1 MSRVDFVSMTSPPS
15 TETLRALLR
24 PVPDFPK
31 PGILFQDI
39 TPLLADPSALAAVVN
54 WMVST
59 FRAERITHVVGVESR
74 GFVLAG
80 PVAIALGAGFVPVR
94 KPGKLPADVLRA
106 EYRLEYGSGTLEI
119 HKDGLPP
126 GSRALLVDD
135 VLATGGTMAASV
147 SLVKRLNATVV
158 GCAFLLEIVP
168 LSGRTRLDGERVE
181 CLLSVG

>member
-1 MSRVDFVSMTSPPS
+1 MTPLPS
-15 TETLRALLR
+15 TEALRALLR
-24 PVPDFPK
+24 PIPDFPK

-39 TPLLADPSALAAVVN
+39 TPLLGDAASLAAIVAWIVDA
-54 WMVST
+54 

-74 GFVLAG
+74 GFVLAA
-80 PVAIALGAGFVPVR
+80 PVAIALAAGFVPVR
-94 KPGKLPADVLRA
+94 KPGKLPAEVLRA

-119 HKDGLPP
+119 HQDSLRAGN
-126 GSRALLVDD
+126 RALLVDD

-147 SLVKRLNATVV
+147 SLVRRLGATIV

-181 CLLSVG
+181 SLLSVG

>member
-1 MSRVDFVSMTSPPS
+1 MTPLPS
-15 TETLRALLR
+15 TEALRALLR
-24 PVPDFPK
+24 PIPDFPK

-39 TPLLADPSALAAVVN
+39 TPLLGDAASLAAIVTWIVDA
-54 WMVST
+54 
-59 FRAERITHVVGVESR
+59 FRSERITHVVGVESR
-74 GFVLAG
+74 GFVLAA

-94 KPGKLPADVLRA
+94 KPGTLPAEVLRA

-119 HKDGLPP
+119 HKDSLRAGD
-126 GSRALLVDD
+126 RALLVDD

-147 SLVKRLNATVV
+147 SLVKRLGASIV

-181 CLLSVG
+181 SLLSVG